1 MSSLSDLYAA
11 LDSAHTVMALS
22 SQDWAVS
29 SDFAWL
35 WGIFVGWDAEDPSD
49 LADDLTGDAMGE
61 VAARFRWTDAD
72 VARLRRLR
80 AAVAAF
86 DINRVADL
94 EASNVR

>member
-1 MSSLSDLYAA
+1 MSDLADLYAA

-29 SDFAWL
+29 NDFAWL
-35 WGIFVGWDAEDPSD
+35 WGIFVGWDAEEP
-49 LADDLTGDAMGE
+49 DDLSGDAMGE

-94 EASNVR
+94 EASRVR